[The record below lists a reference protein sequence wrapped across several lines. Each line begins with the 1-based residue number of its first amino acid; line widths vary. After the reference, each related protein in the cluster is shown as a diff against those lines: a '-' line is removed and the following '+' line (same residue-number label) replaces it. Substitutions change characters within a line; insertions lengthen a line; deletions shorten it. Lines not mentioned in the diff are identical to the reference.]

1 MLIFCR
7 KFTEEYCC
15 QQKMKDEESKGQ
27 SRATTHPRVYR
38 TRPAVMAVK
47 FVNPYRDVRL
57 VVTRNRQY
65 PTMELS
71 ATSQNRSFFKMY
83 FFKDTLYINYD
94 ERRGAGVKGLRHP
107 TSLSHGISLDLE
119 GETAF
124 TDLRKLSLVHEATSM
139 FLKLFAEVDNY
150 YVI

>member
-83 FFKDTLYINYD
+83 FFKDTLYINYY
-94 ERRGAGVKGLRHP
+94 ERRRAGVKGLRHP
-107 TSLSHGISLDLE
+107 HPFRMGFHWIWKGRQPLQTYVNSHLCMKQPACS
-119 GETAF
+119 
-124 TDLRKLSLVHEATSM
+124 
-139 FLKLFAEVDNY
+139 
-150 YVI
+150 